1 MTSEERRAWIM
12 GILAIATYAVYLGI
26 ILARAG
32 GGPVAEVDYVPVLLW
47 TIGASI
53 LASIVITV
61 VATVVT
67 TIVSPG
73 PADAT
78 DRRDREIYR
87 RGQYVGQWFVVGG
100 ALAALVLAMI
110 GSDPFWIA
118 NVIYLAFVLSA
129 IVASTLRVLGYRRG
143 FRTW

>member
-12 GILAIATYAVYLGI
+12 GVLAIATYAVYLGI
-26 ILARAG
+26 VLARAG
-32 GGPVAEVDYVPVLLW
+32 AGPVADVDYVPVLLW

-53 LASIVITV
+53 VASIVITV
-61 VATVVT
+61 IAAAL
-67 TIVSPG
+67 SPG
-73 PADAT
+73 SADAT

-100 ALAALVLAMI
+100 ALAALGLAML

-129 IVASTLRVLGYRRG
+129 IVASTLRVIGYRRG
-143 FRTW
+143 FQTW